1 MMRVAIGFVAGY
13 TCAKVIECSECEEKV
28 KNILRKCK
36 DAVEEEFKQKEEAEE
51 TS

>member
-13 TCAKVIECSECEEKV
+13 TCAKIIDCPECEEKV
-28 KNILRKCK
+28 RSILRKCK
-36 DAVEEEFKQKEEAEE
+36 DAVKEEFKQKEEAEE